1 MPAVTRS
8 VASASALRSGMLD
21 PPQELQ
27 RLVAQSLLDIDFRA
41 FLRLFQTCRALRS
54 NFLPVLHARRAEDSA
69 RLNFAADSEGG
80 RISAG
85 GKTFTKR
92 AASFSEIHQFMNDG
106 CPLYAW
112 ATGHPLPLAGK
123 FIWRVRLDV
132 AHGSVWVGVCTADLK
147 QAWALSMY
155 NGELHRSVHKSG
167 ACPLT
172 GEEQRTFIRDTRVP
186 PPAGFPDGDGTS
198 LIPRLQKNLTVEGHL
213 LAHALTFG
221 NCVDVLV
228 DVTAGTL
235 TFMLDD
241 GGGEVEALAGFPSG
255 VALRPFVCL
264 LAAGDRVTWMTRI

>member
-1 MPAVTRS
+1 MFYAPPHSPPWRRVGAPHSKVVTLLAPHVVLAFIRRMTVIMNVICFPRAISLIWKKLEVMPAVTRS

-21 PPQELQ
+21 LPQELQ

-41 FLRLFQTCRALRS
+41 FLRLLQTCRALRS

-155 NGELHRSVHKSG
+155 DG
-167 ACPLT
+167 A
-172 GEEQRTFIRDTRVP
+172 P
-186 PPAGFPDGDGTS
+186 P
-198 LIPRLQKNLTVEGHL
+198 
-213 LAHALTFG
+213 
-221 NCVDVLV
+221 
-228 DVTAGTL
+228 
-235 TFMLDD
+235 
-241 GGGEVEALAGFPSG
+241 
-255 VALRPFVCL
+255 
-264 LAAGDRVTWMTRI
+264 